1 MDFEQTPSFS
11 HGLPLHADV
20 SKINKAHVIRL
31 NLKTPYN
38 KCDSQAKFFSSFP
51 HDAS

>member
-11 HGLPLHADV
+11 HGLPLHTDV
-20 SKINKAHVIRL
+20 SKINKAHLIRL
-31 NLKTPYN
+31 NLKITYN